1 MSLIFVLLVIVPL
14 AFPAEGISNGGDL
27 TVSNKD
33 LTVSNGGTWGDW
45 GTMDMCPKNY
55 KAFGFSLKVEKSQG
69 ISDDTALNGIRLIC
83 RHVKNFDDQTT
94 ITSSTAKWG
103 TWTKSLDCGS
113 KGYLKSF
120 NLRVQY
126 FPIKMRGVMD
136 DTAANNIKFRCT
148 NGDVGELTGYGMT
161 WGRWSM
167 TYSSTCAKGIC
178 GLQTRV
184 EASQGLLDDTALN
197 DVRFRCCQ

>member
-1 MSLIFVLLVIVPL
+1 MSQIFVLLVIVPL
-14 AFPAEGISNGGDL
+14 AFPAEGISNGGDF

-45 GTMDMCPKNY
+45 GTMVMCPKDY
-55 KAFGFSLKVEKSQG
+55 RAFGFSLKVEESQG
-69 ISDDTALNGIRLIC
+69 IGDDTALNGIRLIC
-83 RHVKNFDDQTT
+83 RHVDNFDDQTT
-94 ITSSTAKWG
+94 ITSSTAEWG

-120 NLRVQY
+120 SLRVEH
-126 FPIKMRGVMD
+126 PLVETD

-148 NGDVGELTGYGMT
+148 NSGVGELTGYGMT
-161 WGRWSM
+161 WGSWSM
-167 TYSSTCAKGIC
+167 TYSSNCAKGIC

-184 EASQGLLDDTALN
+184 EAPQGWDDDTALN
-197 DVRFRCCQ
+197 DVRFRCCE